1 MLACVCVCLIQRKI
15 SKGSDVKKNNY
26 FRKVSRN
33 RNILNIN
40 HVYTCSYSVL
50 EIEEISSE
58 LQAHSIEMN
67 AASGDI
73 EAEWKVLQA
82 AIRKGA
88 ETVLGKRRRDR
99 NDWFNHH
106 DATIH
111 PILDELHKSHLEWMN
126 DKNNQS
132 KCDQYHQAKPTAQ
145 SKIRKMKEDCWGDR
159 ARGLQEAADRH
170 YIRAFY
176 QELKTVHGLSFRG
189 ATPVKDASGN
199 TLLTEPSAIVQRW
212 AEHFEQ
218 VWSSTSIVDNAVF
231 GEIPQQPTLEALA
244 APIQLEEVKT
254 VIKALKNGKAPG
266 TDGLAPEIFK

>member
-15 SKGSDVKKNNY
+15 SKGSDRKKNNY
-26 FRKVSRN
+26 FRKVSRK
-33 RNILNIN
+33 RNVLNIN
-40 HVYTCSYSVL
+40 RVYTCCYSAL

-132 KCDQYHQAKPTAQ
+132 KCDQ
-145 SKIRKMKEDCWGDR
+145 
-159 ARGLQEAADRH
+159 
-170 YIRAFY
+170 
-176 QELKTVHGLSFRG
+176 
-189 ATPVKDASGN
+189 
-199 TLLTEPSAIVQRW
+199 
-212 AEHFEQ
+212 
-218 VWSSTSIVDNAVF
+218 
-231 GEIPQQPTLEALA
+231 
-244 APIQLEEVKT
+244 
-254 VIKALKNGKAPG
+254 
-266 TDGLAPEIFK
+266 